1 MDQPNKQLARLAISL
16 LDLTS
21 LNADDD
27 DAAIVSLCL
36 RALTPFGPVAAVCV
50 YPRFVSLAR
59 KTLNSLGGE
68 QVRVAT
74 VGNFPYGGS
83 NIASTV
89 TQVEEAIAAGAD
101 EVDVVYPFHGLLAG
115 DRDIGRELLG
125 ACRNVCSGPVLLKV
139 ILETGE
145 LRDPQLIRRASL
157 DAIAAGADFIKTSTG
172 KVAINATEQAARIML
187 QAIAEQRVETG
198 LKVSGGIRT
207 LADAGLY
214 IGLARQRM
222 GAGWVSARHMRIGAS
237 GLLDEL
243 LACLEQR
250 PA

>member
-59 KTLNSLGGE
+59 KTLNSLGGA

-74 VGNFPYGGS
+74 VANFPYGGS

-89 TQVEEAIAAGAD
+89 TQVEQAIAAGAD

-115 DRDIGRELLG
+115 DCDIGRELLA
-125 ACRNVCSGPVLLKV
+125 ACRTVCSEPVLLKV

-187 QAIAEQRVETG
+187 EAIAEQRVETG
-198 LKVSGGIRT
+198 LKVSGGFARWRMPACIS
-207 LADAGLY
+207 ASPGSAW
-214 IGLARQRM
+214 GLA
-222 GAGWVSARHMRIGAS
+222 G
-237 GLLDEL
+237 
-243 LACLEQR
+243 
-250 PA
+250 